1 MRALM
6 LCLVFPVLL
15 LVFDVSIK
23 ADSIS
28 GILGLLVGIAGAI
41 FTIMSIWVAF
51 LYPNVLRTIKG
62 ENLVNVEFHA
72 GGEDTSRLKEVVSVI
87 IQSALTMTFAVLL
100 MVSNSVVENFPFRV
114 QAVIG
119 QINQFVLLYF
129 CGIQVC
135 ALASTIW
142 INVSFIGA
150 LDKYRKKRARDW
162 DV

>member
-15 LVFDVSIK
+15 LIFDVSIK

-72 GGEDTSRLKEVVSVI
+72 GGRTHQD
-87 IQSALTMTFAVLL
+87 
-100 MVSNSVVENFPFRV
+100 
-114 QAVIG
+114 
-119 QINQFVLLYF
+119 
-129 CGIQVC
+129 
-135 ALASTIW
+135 
-142 INVSFIGA
+142 
-150 LDKYRKKRARDW
+150 
-162 DV
+162 